1 MGAEV
6 TLIEVLDRILPVEDA
21 EISAFVRKS
30 FEKQGMKILTAAKVQ
45 GVRKE
50 GDGLTAVVEAGG
62 KVQEIKADRL
72 ISAVGIVGNV
82 EDIGLEGHRREG
94 RPHPCRDRRV
104 VPHRR
109 ARRLRHRRPHRRA
122 LARAQGEPRGGHLRR
137 EDRRRERRPSAR
149 RAEHPRL
156 HLLPPAGRLRR
167 PDRGGRE
174 GGRPRAEGRPL
185 PLHRQRQGHR
195 HGRAGGH
202 GEDGVRRQDRAS
214 CSAPTWPAP
223 R

>member
-30 FEKQGMKILTAAKVQ
+30 FEKQGMKILTAPRCQ
-45 GVRKE
+45 GVGRR
-50 GDGLTAVVEAGG
+50 GRPHRRGRGRD

-82 EDIGLEGHRREG
+82 EDIGLEGTGREG
-94 RPHPCRDRRV
+94 RAHPRPHRRV

-122 LARAQGEPRGGHLRR
+122 LARAQGEPRG
-137 EDRRRERRPSAR
+137 A
-149 RAEHPRL
+149 
-156 HLLPPAGRLRR
+156 
-167 PDRGGRE
+167 
-174 GGRPRAEGRPL
+174 
-185 PLHRQRQGHR
+185 
-195 HGRAGGH
+195 
-202 GEDGVRRQDRAS
+202 
-214 CSAPTWPAP
+214 
-223 R
+223 